1 MADRCIDRGGLEDEV
16 AEFEIHFAVVLRE
29 MNRGGDGRC
38 RPGLFAHVDHEVV
51 GEGASLCAGAE
62 RQQRAEKE
70 K

>member
-1 MADRCIDRGGLEDEV
+1 MADRCIDCGGLEDEV
-16 AEFEIHFAVVLRE
+16 AEFEIHLAVVLRE

-51 GEGASLCAGAE
+51 GEGTSLCAGAE
-62 RQQRAEKE
+62 TQQRAEKE